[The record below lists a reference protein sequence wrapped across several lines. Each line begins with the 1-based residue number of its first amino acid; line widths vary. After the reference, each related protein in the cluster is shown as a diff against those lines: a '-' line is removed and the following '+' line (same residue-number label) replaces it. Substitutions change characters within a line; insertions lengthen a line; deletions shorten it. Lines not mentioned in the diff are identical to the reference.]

1 MSGATGFIGSHLT
14 RAFENK
20 GWKVIPLRRDDFS
33 LEDEIWLRKFEH
45 VDVVI
50 NLAGTTIA
58 TRWTE
63 EYKKQIVS
71 SRIDT
76 TKRIVLALKE
86 IPQKPRLFI
95 SASAVGIYRAEGVHT
110 EEDTNY
116 ATDFLGKLAF
126 QWEQEALKA
135 KEAGIRMMIFRL
147 GVVLGPDGGPL
158 QKMLVPFRTGLGGV
172 VGDGK
177 QPFSW
182 VHIEDLIR
190 AYLTAIENEQYEGIY
205 NLTAPNPTTNA
216 GLSKA
221 LGKALHRPTFMR
233 IPGFAVKLKLGDAAI
248 LLTSGQ
254 HALPKRLTESGFVF
268 QFPEIETAIIDLVKP
283 S

>member
-1 MSGATGFIGSHLT
+1 M
-14 RAFENK
+14 
-20 GWKVIPLRRDDFS
+20 
-33 LEDEIWLRKFEH
+33 
-45 VDVVI
+45 
-50 NLAGTTIA
+50 
-58 TRWTE
+58 
-63 EYKKQIVS
+63 
-71 SRIDT
+71 
-76 TKRIVLALKE
+76 
-86 IPQKPRLFI
+86 
-95 SASAVGIYRAEGVHT
+95 
-110 EEDTNY
+110 
-116 ATDFLGKLAF
+116 
-126 QWEQEALKA
+126 
-135 KEAGIRMMIFRL
+135 
-147 GVVLGPDGGPL
+147 
-158 QKMLVPFRTGLGGV
+158 
-172 VGDGK
+172 
-177 QPFSW
+177 
-182 VHIEDLIR
+182 HIEDLIR